1 MFFSAAIFS
10 CADIAHAQSNI
21 EIVDFNKLQQVFLNK
36 SDTTYYIN
44 FFASW
49 CAPCIKELPDFELF
63 AKEQSNQKVKV
74 IYVSLDLVNTYQ
86 QSLVPLVNNLK
97 LSQKIYLLN
106 EADPNNWMNKINKE
120 WSGAIPA
127 TLIVN
132 QQKKYNKFISNSLSN
147 STLKKYLP

>member
-10 CADIAHAQSNI
+10 CAEIAHAQSNI

-63 AKEQSNQKVKV
+63 WK
-74 IYVSLDLVNTYQ
+74 
-86 QSLVPLVNNLK
+86 
-97 LSQKIYLLN
+97 
-106 EADPNNWMNKINKE
+106 
-120 WSGAIPA
+120 
-127 TLIVN
+127 
-132 QQKKYNKFISNSLSN
+132 
-147 STLKKYLP
+147 